1 MAQPRVTDYFASKKK
16 TNGRLPAKRRKV
28 DITHDE
34 GSVTVVKEHAQKTS
48 QPISLGRNVES
59 VEESVSISSTKS
71 RRKPRKQSSKTQVC
85 TPGVRITRRK
95 GAVNV
100 SDNQQTIHNALA
112 NLASNRTIQSDETD
126 ANKGKIQNSKN
137 VEDINNHDYDTES
150 ESLSLHWDEID
161 GGDGCQNKE
170 ITPIKQIKTDKKN
183 GRNSRHHV
191 INSESI
197 TPSVENGHGA
207 ESVLTASSRSA
218 RKCLQLHAEEDESVT
233 VRA

>member
-85 TPGVRITRRK
+85 TPAVRITRRK
-95 GAVNV
+95 GVVNV

-112 NLASNRTIQSDETD
+112 NLANRTVQSDEADPD

-137 VEDINNHDYDTES
+137 VQDINNHDTEC

-191 INSESI
+191 TNSESI
-197 TPSVENGHGA
+197 TPSVENGA

-233 VRA
+233 VRE